1 MATSSNFVI
10 SSDHLDELKYAK
22 ALLENPSLAAKMTDY
37 LGTPIELFMDK
48 LPSNWNQKLSGVT
61 HSALNKAADAALY
74 TMKDFPGEASSNYT
88 KSCSSGYTCNWCYW
102 RCRNKYAFYR
112 PFSGYGKRSLYCA

>member
-1 MATSSNFVI
+1 
-10 SSDHLDELKYAK
+10 
-22 ALLENPSLAAKMTDY
+22 MTDY

-48 LPSNWNQKLSGVT
+48 LPSNWNQKLSGVN

-88 KSCSSGYTCNWCYW
+88 KSGSPSGTSNWCCR
-102 RCRNKYAFYR
+102 RCRNQYFVYR
-112 PFSGYGKRSLYCA
+112 PFSSYGKRSLYCA